1 MQDSRPNAFNDAAND
16 LRWVAHRCRT
26 APIPGTS
33 RGVPGYPDKLRVY
46 LTDASPFW
54 QVRCFF
60 QGRMR
65 TRSLRTSDSRQAL
78 RGART
83 FYEELAATGIVV
95 RAPRRAQGAQAAGTF
110 STVAEQML
118 ASERSRRGEFSAG
131 SLELLESQLR
141 REIFPLFGACDV
153 ASIGYPVVE
162 RFVRDLS
169 ERGLSPTT
177 IHHYLIAIRKVLR
190 HAVSLEQLA
199 ALPAMPVVKLKASP
213 RGGFTLPEY
222 RHLVREARRAD
233 RSPPRTRAVA
243 REPALALLI
252 RFMVNSFVRPHDVKL
267 LQYKHVEVVR
277 AARPYLRLRLP
288 ETKRKTAP
296 VVTMPAAVGVY
307 EALLKRARA
316 AGRGAR
322 EDYLFLPAIA
332 NRAHAM
338 WRLDQQFRALLEAS
352 GLRIGALGRART
364 LYSLRHTAIM
374 LRLLYGK
381 GIDLL
386 ALARNARTSVAMIER
401 FYASNLTA
409 EMNIDIL
416 HSRRARRG

>member
-1 MQDSRPNAFNDAAND
+1 MLDSRPLSLNDAAND
-16 LRWVAHRCRT
+16 LRWAARRCRT

-46 LTDASPFW
+46 LTEASPFW

-65 TRSLRTSDSRQAL
+65 TRSLRTSDARQAL
-78 RGART
+78 RGARA
-83 FYEELAATGIVV
+83 FYEELAAAGVV
-95 RAPRRAQGAQAAGTF
+95 MRPPQRLQAAANF
-110 STVAEQML
+110 SVVAEQML
-118 ASERSRRGEFSAG
+118 ASERSRARRGEFSAG

-141 REIFPLFGACDV
+141 REIFPLFGDRDV
-153 ASIGYPVVE
+153 ASIGYPAIE
-162 RFVRDLS
+162 EFVRDLS

-190 HAVSLEQLA
+190 HAVSLERLA

-222 RHLVREARRAD
+222 RQLVRAARRAD
-233 RSPPRTRAVA
+233 RSPPRARAMA

-277 AARPYLRLRLP
+277 APRPYLRLRLP

-307 EALLKRARA
+307 EALRKRARA
-316 AGRGAR
+316 AGRGAP
-322 EDYLFLPAIA
+322 EDFLFLPAIA

-338 WRLDQQFRALLEAS
+338 WRLDQQFRALLES
-352 GLRIGALGRART
+352 SDLRIGALGRART

-386 ALARNARTSVAMIER
+386 TLARNARTSVAMIER